1 MNTLRFRSRTPG
13 LGRASR
19 QRGFSL
25 IEIIIVLV
33 LIGIVLGIIARQ
45 LAGAGDSGRSRAT
58 VIQLQGLAGK
68 IETYALDN
76 GAPPDRLEDLVNR
89 PGSASNWMGP
99 YAKPEDLKDPWNR
112 DLVYRKP
119 GTEGRDFDLL
129 SYGADGK
136 EGGSGTAGGDIVA
149 K

>member
-1 MNTLRFRSRTPG
+1 MNIARSSRRTAYAG
-13 LGRASR
+13 QASR

-33 LIGIVLGIIARQ
+33 LIGIVLGIIANQ
-45 LAGAGDSGRSRAT
+45 LAGAGDSGRTRAT

-76 GAPPDRLEDLVNR
+76 GSAPDRLEDLVQR
-89 PGSASNWMGP
+89 PANAPNWMGP
-99 YAKPEDLKDPWNR
+99 YAKAEDLKDPWNR

-119 GTEGRDFDLL
+119 GTEGRDFDLI

-136 EGGSGTAGGDIVA
+136 EGGEGTKGADIRA

>member
-1 MNTLRFRSRTPG
+1 MNLQRPSRLG
-13 LGRASR
+13 SRIGRASR

-33 LIGIVLGIIARQ
+33 LIGIVLGIIANQ
-45 LAGAGDSGRSRAT
+45 LAGAGDSGRTRAT

-76 GAPPDRLEDLVNR
+76 GSAPDRLEDLVQR
-89 PGSASNWMGP
+89 PANASNWMGP
-99 YAKPEDLKDPWNR
+99 YAKAEDLKDPWNR
-112 DLVYRKP
+112 ELVYRKP
-119 GTEGRDFDLL
+119 GTNGRDFDLI

-136 EGGSGTAGGDIVA
+136 EGGEGAKGADIVA